1 MRKLSDLNEYLFL
14 ELERLNDASL
24 SGEKL
29 AAEIERARAVAIVA
43 SQVISNAN
51 IAVKAQMITQS
62 ANPPKFLEYDIDDTQ
77 KEI

>member
-29 AAEIERARAVAIVA
+29 ATEIERARAVAIVA

-51 IAVKAQMITQS
+51 VAVKAQMITQS
-62 ANPPKFLEYDIDDTQ
+62 ANTPKFLEYDIDGTQ